1 MRLAFL
7 IILGLALT
15 ACTRPGDYPITTEC
29 RWVEDDH
36 RSLDLSVAADRRHL
50 RNDAI
55 TAEDVA
61 IRWADRH
68 YHLMPEYETRRD
80 ECMTSLFNGVASQ
93 HGVAIAAVRQYSR
106 ERDLVFDLAVMLCF
120 GFVYALGAYKLCVWI
135 KGRFRD
141 DERGYWI
148 MAVVLSAC
156 VALIGVMLGN
166 LGSILAEWVRLNS
179 GHLSYRMARL
189 PWRAHWVML
198 FGCGVVIF
206 GLVAVVRSRKNYAR
220 KSLRRS
226 DPRVLH

>member
-1 MRLAFL
+1 
-7 IILGLALT
+7 
-15 ACTRPGDYPITTEC
+15 
-29 RWVEDDH
+29 
-36 RSLDLSVAADRRHL
+36 
-50 RNDAI
+50 
-55 TAEDVA
+55 
-61 IRWADRH
+61 
-68 YHLMPEYETRRD
+68 
-80 ECMTSLFNGVASQ
+80 MTSLFNGVASQ
-93 HGVAIAAVRQYSR
+93 HAVAIATVRQYSR

-120 GFVYALGAYKLCVWI
+120 GFVYALGAYKVCGWI

-141 DERGYWI
+141 DERGYWL

-156 VALIGVMLGN
+156 VALVGVMLGN

-189 PWRAHWVML
+189 PWRAHWLML

-206 GLVAVVRSRKNYAR
+206 GLVAVVRSRKNYAS

>member
-1 MRLAFL
+1 MKLAFVV
-7 IILGLALT
+7 ILGLALS

-68 YHLMPEYETRRD
+68 YHLMPEYESRRD

-93 HGVAIAAVRQYSR
+93 HGVAIATVRQYSLK
-106 ERDLVFDLAVMLCF
+106 RDLVFDLGVMLCF
-120 GFVYALGAYKLCVWI
+120 GLVYALGAYKVCGWI
-135 KGRFRD
+135 KGRFLD

-156 VALIGVMLGN
+156 VALTGVMLGN
-166 LGSILAEWVRLNS
+166 LGSIVAEWARLKS

-189 PWRAHWVML
+189 PWREHWVML

-206 GLVAVVRSRKNYAR
+206 GLVAVVRARKNYES
-220 KSLRRS
+220 KSLSRS

>member
-7 IILGLALT
+7 IILGLALS

-29 RWVEDDH
+29 RWIENDH
-36 RSLDLSVAADRRHL
+36 RSLNLSAGADRRHL
-50 RNDAI
+50 RNDSI

-68 YHLMPEYETRRD
+68 YHLLPEYESRRD
-80 ECMTSLFNGVASQ
+80 ECMASLFNGIASQ
-93 HGVAIAAVRQYSR
+93 HGVPVATVRQYSL
-106 ERDLVFDLAVMLCF
+106 ERDLVFDLGVMLCF
-120 GFVYALGAYKLCVWI
+120 GFVYALGAYRVCGWI
-135 KGRFRD
+135 RRRFSD

-148 MAVVLSAC
+148 MAVVLSVC
-156 VALIGVMLGN
+156 VALTGVMLGN
-166 LGSILAEWVRLNS
+166 LGFIVAESVRLNS

-189 PWRAHWVML
+189 PWRVHWVLL

-206 GLVAVVRSRKNYAR
+206 GLVALVRSRKNYES
-220 KSLRRS
+220 KSIRRS